1 MESTSTIDVL
11 GALAQPT
18 RLAVFRLLVR
28 SEPGGLPS
36 GDIARQLD
44 VPHNTMSSHLAI
56 LERAGLVSGQR
67 SGRSM
72 IYHAGVEAIR
82 DLVLFLLDDCC
93 NGRPELCVPVREAL
107 AAAPR
112 NCCS

>member
-1 MESTSTIDVL
+1 METHSTVDVL

-56 LERAGLVSGQR
+56 LERAGLVSGLR

-72 IYHAGVEAIR
+72 IYRARAEAIR
-82 DLVLFLLDDCC
+82 DLVVFLLDDCC
-93 NGRPELCVPVREAL
+93 NGRPESCTPVLEAL

-112 NCCS
+112 SCC

>member
-1 MESTSTIDVL
+1 METTLTVDVL

-18 RLAVFRLLVR
+18 RLAVFRLLVC
-28 SEPGGLPS
+28 SEPGGMAS

-56 LERAGLVSGQR
+56 LERAGLVSGLR

-72 IYHAGVEAIR
+72 IYRARVEAIR
-82 DLVLFLLDDCC
+82 DLVMFLLDDCC
-93 NGRPELCVPVREAL
+93 NGRPELCSPVLEAL

-112 NCCS
+112 SCC